1 MREQNVAFWLCAF
14 GEQMAK
20 GQILERAD
28 SKWLLRVYKG
38 SDPLTGKRVYYNS
51 AISGTRE
58 QAEDELA
65 ARVSDKVARP
75 NPESLFVDYID
86 WWLTIA
92 VNPKLRAKTAR
103 DYAGHLRRYALPH
116 LGPLRLNSIRPLDI
130 QSAVAALIDQELS
143 PRTVRYTH
151 SVLHSALE
159 QAVKW
164 ELIEKNPAA
173 YTILPRKQPPEV
185 IALTRS
191 QATSFANTCEGHAFG
206 PIFLLAVSTGLR
218 PSEYLALRVKDIHFQ
233 ESKLTVERTV
243 ERQTGRWLFQET
255 KRPRNRRTVSL
266 PAEMTKCL
274 EAYCRTHGKLT
285 EPDRLLF
292 EAKRRS
298 PLHERNLVQ
307 RIFKPLL
314 KSAALPNIR
323 LYDLRHSFATLS
335 LSAGLPVRWV
345 SEQLGHAS
353 AAFTLEVYGH
363 LLCDTRDQAADR
375 LGRILFGAE
384 TKKPTESETGIL
396 RIRKGA

>member
-1 MREQNVAFWLCAF
+1 
-14 GEQMAK
+14 MAK
-20 GQILERAD
+20 GQILERAG
-28 SKWLLRVYKG
+28 SQWLLRVYQG
-38 SDPLTGKRVYYNS
+38 SDPLTGKRIYDNS
-51 AISGTRE
+51 AVSGTRE

-65 ARVSDKVARP
+65 ARVSAKLPRP
-75 NPESLFVDYID
+75 NPESLFSEYTD
-86 WWLTIA
+86 WWLMIA

-103 DYAGHLRRYALPH
+103 DYAAHLRRYALPH
-116 LGPLRLNSIRPLDI
+116 LGRERLNSLRPLDI
-130 QSAVAALIDQELS
+130 QGALGELVKQKLS
-143 PRTVRYTH
+143 PRTIRYTH
-151 SVLHSALE
+151 SILHSALE

-173 YTILPRKQPPEV
+173 YTVLPRKQSTDV
-185 IALTRS
+185 ITLTRS
-191 QATSFANTCEGHAFG
+191 QAASFANTCEGHAFG

-243 ERQTGRWLFQET
+243 ERQKGRWLFQET
-255 KRPRNRRTVSL
+255 KRPRSRRTVSL
-266 PAEMTKCL
+266 PPEMTQCL
-274 EAYCRTHGKLT
+274 EAYCRTHGKIT
-285 EPDRLLF
+285 EPDRLLV

-307 RIFKPLL
+307 RVFKPLL
-314 KSAALPNIR
+314 KLAGLPNIR

-353 AAFTLEVYGH
+353 VAFTLEVYGH

-375 LGRILFGAE
+375 LGRILFGTE
-384 TKKPTESETGIL
+384 TKKPTESETGSQ